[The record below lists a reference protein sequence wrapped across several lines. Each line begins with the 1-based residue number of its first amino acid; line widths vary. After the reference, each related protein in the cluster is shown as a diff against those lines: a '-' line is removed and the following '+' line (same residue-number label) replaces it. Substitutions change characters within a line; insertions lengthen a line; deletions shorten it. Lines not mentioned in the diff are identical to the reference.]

1 MPFSLTGL
9 LVDAAQRPASR
20 QRVKVGAV
28 AQRAQ
33 RPAARRQAEVRS
45 SRFVLHYVIEQTAL
59 AVEVVS
65 CVYKTMIC
73 QDKLGTYMNES

>member
-20 QRVKVGAV
+20 QRVEVGAV

-45 SRFVLHYVIEQTAL
+45 SRFVLHFRIQQTAL
-59 AVEVVS
+59 AVEVVP
-65 CVYKTMIC
+65 CVSK
-73 QDKLGTYMNES
+73 Q